1 MEAAKA
7 VHMAANKA
15 KVVYMANRVG
25 EVVVVVVT
33 VAVGADPVHNS

>member
-15 KVVYMANRVG
+15 KVVYMANMVG

-33 VAVGADPVHNS
+33 VAVVADPVHNS